1 MSAAAR
7 GERVLGR
14 VQRADSA
21 AEPPEHDDMIP
32 TWPHLLFRELLA
44 ALLGVLVLLVAA
56 MAFDAPLEDPA
67 DPARTPNPA
76 KAPWYFVGL
85 QELLAT
91 FDPWVAGVAVPLV
104 IVFGLAAIPYLD
116 PARSA
121 AGGYSLRRRPLATAI
136 FLTGLVTWFALIAI
150 GLWFRGPGWAW
161 VWPGSPAAAAAG
173 ETARSLPN
181 AVGVPIVLA
190 FLGGGGALVWRR
202 AGQVP
207 GLTGARRWIFTLL
220 VLAMAG
226 TLLRVALRLAF
237 GVRQPGSF

>member
-1 MSAAAR
+1 VSAAAR
-7 GERVLGR
+7 GGRALGD
-14 VQRADSA
+14 VARADSA
-21 AEPPEHDDMIP
+21 APPPEHDDLVP
-32 TWPHLLFRELLA
+32 AWPHLFFRELLA
-44 ALLGVLVLLVAA
+44 ALLAVLLLVLASL
-56 MAFDAPLEDPA
+56 AFDAPLEDPA

-104 IVFGLAAIPYLD
+104 IVLGLAAVPYLD

-121 AGGYSLRRRPLATAI
+121 EGGYSLRRRPFGSAI

-161 VWPGSPAAAAAG
+161 VWPGGTAAAG
-173 ETARSLPN
+173 AGEATRSLPN
-181 AVGVPIVLA
+181 AAGTPVALA
-190 FLGGGGALVWRR
+190 FLAGGGWLIWRR
-202 AGQVP
+202 AGRVP
-207 GLTGARRWIFTLL
+207 GLTGARRWILTLL
-220 VLAMAG
+220 VLAMVA

-237 GVRQPGSF
+237 GVRHLGSF